1 MNASV
6 AIADPLLLRVKRRL
20 VPSIDSLF
28 HRIIDP
34 MMKWI
39 NCQLLSEIRF
49 TRNGLSRRTVM
60 NNAGSW
66 GLCLGLVLWVGQEGM
81 PCYAAADDA
90 ASPSAEFSGSLVK
103 TVKGRRY
110 QAQVFAKGDRLRLEY
125 KYAIRTERGY
135 AAIEIIRLDKSETW
149 YLLAQQKE
157 LLVTGLDPDDLLP
170 IRPALPGERD
180 RLLVGDATAAGRPTQ
195 LFEVQTDHH
204 GRVERFYEW
213 VDLDTGVVLKLVSR
227 DREWSFEYERFRL
240 SPQPAYYFEEPP
252 GYKKRMTATV
262 PRGRG

>member
-1 MNASV
+1 MF
-6 AIADPLLLRVKRRL
+6 IPLGKKARR
-20 VPSIDSLF
+20 
-28 HRIIDP
+28 
-34 MMKWI
+34 
-39 NCQLLSEIRF
+39 
-49 TRNGLSRRTVM
+49 
-60 NNAGSW
+60 W
-66 GLCLGLVLWVGQEGM
+66 GLCLGLVLLAGQEGM
-81 PCYAAADDA
+81 PSYAAADDGTI
-90 ASPSAEFSGSLVK
+90 PSVEFSGSLVK

-149 YLLAQQKE
+149 YLLTQQKE

-170 IRPALPGERD
+170 ISPPLPGERD
-180 RLLVGDATAAGRPTQ
+180 RFLVGAATAAGRATQ

-252 GYKKRMTATV
+252 GYKKRMSVTG
-262 PRGRG
+262 PRGEG

>member
-1 MNASV
+1 MF
-6 AIADPLLLRVKRRL
+6 IPLGKKARR
-20 VPSIDSLF
+20 
-28 HRIIDP
+28 
-34 MMKWI
+34 
-39 NCQLLSEIRF
+39 
-49 TRNGLSRRTVM
+49 
-60 NNAGSW
+60 W
-66 GLCLGLVLWVGQEGM
+66 GLCLGFVLWVGLEGM
-81 PCYAAADDA
+81 PCYAAADDGA
-90 ASPSAEFSGSLVK
+90 IPSVEFSGSLVK
-103 TVKGRRY
+103 TVKGRQY
-110 QAQVFAKGDRLRLEY
+110 HAQVFAKGDRLRLEY

-157 LLVTGLDPDDLLP
+157 LLVTELDPDDLLP

-180 RLLVGDATAAGRPTQ
+180 RLLVGDAATAGRTTQ

-240 SPQPAYYFEEPP
+240 SPQPAYYFEDPP
-252 GYKKRMTATV
+252 GYKKRMTVLV
-262 PRGRG
+262 PQGRG

>member
-28 HRIIDP
+28 HRIIDS

-39 NCQLLSEIRF
+39 NRQLFNEIRF
-49 TRNGLSRRTVM
+49 MSNARSRRTVM

-66 GLCLGLVLWVGQEGM
+66 GLCLGVVLWAGQAGM
-81 PCYAAADDA
+81 PCYAVADDA
-90 ASPSAEFSGSLVK
+90 AIPSAEFSGSLVK

-157 LLVTGLDPDDLLP
+157 LLVTGLDSDDLLP
-170 IRPALPGERD
+170 IHPALPGERD
-180 RLLVGDATAAGRPTQ
+180 RILVGDATVAGRPTQ

-252 GYKKRMTATV
+252 GYKKRMTSTV

>member
-1 MNASV
+1 MF
-6 AIADPLLLRVKRRL
+6 IPLGKKARR
-20 VPSIDSLF
+20 
-28 HRIIDP
+28 
-34 MMKWI
+34 
-39 NCQLLSEIRF
+39 
-49 TRNGLSRRTVM
+49 
-60 NNAGSW
+60 W
-66 GLCLGLVLWVGQEGM
+66 GLCLGLVLWVGQEEM
-81 PCYAAADDA
+81 QCYAAADDGA
-90 ASPSAEFSGSLVK
+90 IPSVEFSGSLVK
-103 TVKGRRY
+103 TVKGRQY
-110 QAQVFAKGDRLRLEY
+110 HATVFAKGDRLRLEY

-180 RLLVGDATAAGRPTQ
+180 RLLVGDAATAGRTTQ

-213 VDLDTGVVLKLVSR
+213 VDVDTGVVLKLVSR

-252 GYKKRMTATV
+252 GYKKRMTVLV
-262 PRGRG
+262 PQGRG